1 MWKDIEMNLLENLI
15 MVQKKKRLQQT
26 HPFEIIQLR
35 VAIIRCR
42 CTRPDANIIWSVTY
56 TRGTYG

>member
-15 MVQKKKRLQQT
+15 MVQKDYNKP